1 MRRLGSVIL
10 VYTERQKEELL
21 LTGRARVWS
30 PLRTR
35 STGAPTSWR
44 PHRSRDGHPYSAR
57 LVASK
62 KPRLLVEAFLLAAS
76 ADLPADVRLVLA
88 GEGPERA
95 PIESLCNGHV
105 HGDRVALLGHISPVE
120 MKSRYAR
127 AFVSVAPGSV
137 GLSIVQTLSFGVP
150 MIYARDQQHGPEM
163 EAAIDGFNSQ
173 AVPADNPDALASA
186 IVDFARERAAWNER
200 RGGIADDCRT
210 RYSADL
216 MADRILEAAQ

>member
-1 MRRLGSVIL
+1 MVAAPNALYRRGDIGGVPTDHATDIL
-10 VYTERQKEELL
+10 
-21 LTGRARVWS
+21 
-30 PLRTR
+30 
-35 STGAPTSWR
+35 
-44 PHRSRDGHPYSAR
+44 YSAR

-76 ADLPADVRLVLA
+76 GDLPADVRLVLA

-120 MKSRYAR
+120 MQRRYAR

-150 MIYARDQQHGPEM
+150 MIYARG
-163 EAAIDGFNSQ
+163 AAGT
-173 AVPADNPDALASA
+173 ALRWSG
-186 IVDFARERAAWNER
+186 DR
-200 RGGIADDCRT
+200 RV
-210 RYSADL
+210 
-216 MADRILEAAQ
+216 